1 MTYYMAGQIWSL
13 RPLNEKKLEKM
24 QAFIVDFVLFDII
37 KHLDLTPMKFQ
48 RSRSF
53 DDLALRSL
61 VICLST

>member
-1 MTYYMAGQIWSL
+1 MK
-13 RPLNEKKLEKM
+13 KKLEKM

-53 DDLALRSL
+53 DDLALRPL